1 VGRRI
6 NNARAIIDADTS
18 GLVADLEADRL
29 QLESLKSESTARL
42 AEAKARLQIIEA
54 AASRSLSQNET
65 NLMLSRLSVAQSQL
79 PLAIE
84 MAKLERQVAN
94 ELNLPLDQ

>member
-1 VGRRI
+1 LI
-6 NNARAIIDADTS
+6 
-18 GLVADLEADRL
+18 ADLEADRL

-65 NLMLSRLSVAQSQL
+65 TLMLSRLSVAQSQL

-84 MAKLERQVAN
+84 MAKLERQAAN
-94 ELNLPLDQ
+94 EVNLPLDQ